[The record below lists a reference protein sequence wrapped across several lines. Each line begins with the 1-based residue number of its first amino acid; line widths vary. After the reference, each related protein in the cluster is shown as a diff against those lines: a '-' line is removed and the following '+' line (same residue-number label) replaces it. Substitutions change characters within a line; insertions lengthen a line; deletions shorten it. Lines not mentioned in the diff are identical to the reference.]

1 MSDYTAAAAVCADGL
16 TSKTFEE
23 RSAGRGKAVDTWR
36 REVVDALKTAKEGDA
51 TARKKVPLTKDVASR
66 FNALGNAIS
75 PDPASGK
82 APTVSWSTPEHL
94 DALLDG
100 KVKGFEDF
108 GSYTERE
115 RPMWAYLKK
124 KGLAYEADW
133 QHTTAASF
141 VQKVTKD
148 GKETRVTRYVE
159 ADKIPYVV
167 RRGTYQPPMGSY
179 VKVTAPNGNSVYA
192 RVLEAGPKDEGTEAS
207 LKVWEALG
215 YAGVTPSAAPAKTL
229 TYDNLGTP
237 PKGALNTSFES
248 GYLSHEEIQLA
259 GALVESG
266 DAKHVATH
274 QDLFDA
280 MTKKHGDEARAVA
293 KKAGVEF
300 PKDMKPTPERP
311 AAPEK
316 PAAKPTKKGAK
327 AKKTAGGPK
336 LERGFVTV
344 AIGPELRRAGYA
356 DAACTHTGGGSVREG
371 AHGVYVGRFPL
382 ARVGD
387 GTTDGL
393 AIVTGCESVVIGGPP
408 TTAKLA

>member
-23 RSAGRGKAVDTWR
+23 RSAGTGKTVDTWR
-36 REVVDALKTAKEGDA
+36 REVVDALKAAKEGDA
-51 TARKKVPLTKDVASR
+51 TARKKVPLTKDLAAR
-66 FNALGNAIS
+66 FNALGNAIA
-75 PDPASGK
+75 PDPASK
-82 APTVSWSTPEHL
+82 KQPTVSWSTPAHL

-108 GSYTERE
+108 GSYTARE

-124 KGLAYEADW
+124 RGLAYEADW

-141 VQKVTKD
+141 VQKVTVD
-148 GKETRVTRYVE
+148 GKETTVTRYVE

-192 RVLEAGPKDEGTEAS
+192 RVLEAGPTDEGAEAS

-215 YAGVTPSAAPAKTL
+215 YAGTTPSAAPAKTL

-237 PKGALNTSFES
+237 PKGALNTSYAN

-259 GALVESG
+259 GALIESG

-280 MTKKHGDEARAVA
+280 MTKKHGDEAREVA

-300 PKDMKPTPERP
+300 PKDMKPTPE
-311 AAPEK
+311 K
-316 PAAKPTKKGAK
+316 PAEAAKKPATKKPAK
-327 AKKTAGGPK
+327 KTSKKTAGGPT
-336 LERGFVTV
+336 LERGFMTV

-382 ARVGD
+382 SRVGD
-387 GTTDGL
+387 ATTDGL

-408 TTAKLA
+408 TTETLA